1 VGERACT
8 PGRRGRRFEEVEGLE
23 AVLAL
28 EAFGIE
34 LPLAEIYDG
43 LPFPAPIGA
52 ATTPTTS
59 TG

>member
-1 VGERACT
+1 
-8 PGRRGRRFEEVEGLE
+8 
-23 AVLAL
+23 L

-43 LPFPAPIGA
+43 LSFQAPAP
-52 ATTPTTS
+52 TTPAAS

>member
-1 VGERACT
+1 V
-8 PGRRGRRFEEVEGLE
+8 VEGRD
-23 AVLAL
+23 AALAL

-43 LPFPAPIGA
+43 LFFPAPVGA
-52 ATTPTTS
+52 ATAPATS